1 MLSYSLNL
9 IQNTQIISDTHMYVY
24 GYFMVSYF
32 IARIDNKLIHI
43 ILLSSIDGCYFK
55 QHLQYGGPIGYL
67 QKYPNSV
74 IRKLPSSWYV

>member
-1 MLSYSLNL
+1 
-9 IQNTQIISDTHMYVY
+9 MYVY

-55 QHLQYGGPIGYL
+55 QHLQYGGPKDIYRSTQTVLLGNSL
-67 QKYPNSV
+67 QVGMFDPM
-74 IRKLPSSWYV
+74 